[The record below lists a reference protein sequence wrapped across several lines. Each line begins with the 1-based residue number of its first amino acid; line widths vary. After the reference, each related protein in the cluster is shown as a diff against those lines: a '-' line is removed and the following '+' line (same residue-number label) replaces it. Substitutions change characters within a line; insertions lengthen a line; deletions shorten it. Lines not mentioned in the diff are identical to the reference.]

1 MKLLAVG
8 NTAKVFL
15 TEKQQVV
22 KVYHRKYQSLAH
34 VEYNNYLIAHK
45 HGLPVSTRVSIEKS
59 GNKHCLVLD
68 YINGVT
74 IDQFKNHFS
83 KKLEI
88 FVSLQKA
95 FNDKIEHSLRSYK
108 ELLIDCAENNISLIN
123 RIKKLPDQNYICHGD
138 FHFGNI
144 IRSDNRY
151 TVVDLVTMC
160 RGPKE
165 YDIANTVYLLYYKCG
180 KLLSLKLLKK
190 ILKIKRNIIFKI
202 TSIHKSHISLR
213 QINYKKEKTG
223 EQILNIN
230 SVLGFDI

>member
-1 MKLLAVG
+1 MLMKLLAVG

-190 ILKIKRNIIFKI
+190 YLRLRGTSFLKLHPYIKVISLCDKLTIKR
-202 TSIHKSHISLR
+202 
-213 QINYKKEKTG
+213 KKLENKYST
-223 EQILNIN
+223 
-230 SVLGFDI
+230 